1 LNLTKLGIPDI
12 TEMTFSGER
21 YLGDYAGGCDA
32 LSELALP
39 YRKYE
44 FNYPTDLGLSS
55 DKFSNLMNKPKKGSG
70 E

>member
-1 LNLTKLGIPDI
+1 
-12 TEMTFSGER
+12 MAFSGEQ

-32 LSELALP
+32 LSELTLP
-39 YRKYE
+39 YREYE

-55 DKFSNLMNKPKKGSG
+55 DKLSTLMDKAKKGS

>member
-1 LNLTKLGIPDI
+1 
-12 TEMTFSGER
+12 MRFSGEQ

-39 YRKYE
+39 YREYD
-44 FNYPTDLGLSS
+44 FNYQTDLGLSS
-55 DKFSNLMNKPKKGSG
+55 DKLSNLMNKVKKGSG